1 MRTLIKTFAPLSGR
15 LACLNVLTGTM
26 QILHSFPR
34 GEPLPLAMALTPT
47 AARAH
52 YPPPQVSHIQQH
64 LLPASGAAPSTS

>member
-1 MRTLIKTFAPLSGR
+1 
-15 LACLNVLTGTM
+15 M

-64 LLPASGAAPSTS
+64 LLPASGAAPRTC